1 MCIARSGN
9 ILPVPNYE
17 FYTRVGLVGRLTGWD
32 TKGKDFSIPNIEKTN
47 DYMVAQR
54 TEEFNIC
61 YTLPIT
67 DNNMHDSFE
76 INNHQNIQMYK
87 YKFILWG
94 PQVIS

>member
-17 FYTRVGLVGRLTGWD
+17 FCTRVGLVGRITGWD

-54 TEEFNIC
+54 IFKSEDFNIF
-61 YTLPIT
+61 YTLPIKG
-67 DNNMHDSFE
+67 NNMHDSFE
-76 INNHQNIQMYK
+76 INNHQNIQM
-87 YKFILWG
+87 
-94 PQVIS
+94 